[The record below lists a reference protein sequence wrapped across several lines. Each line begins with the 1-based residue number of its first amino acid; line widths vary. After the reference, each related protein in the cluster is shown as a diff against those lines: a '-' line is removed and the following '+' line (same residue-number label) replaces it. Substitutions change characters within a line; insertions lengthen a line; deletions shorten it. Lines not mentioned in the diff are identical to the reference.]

1 MAVAPARRTRI
12 GLVGA
17 NVLATD
23 RPLGEATD
31 AEATDAEATDAEA
44 TDAALVLIDTTK
56 PAAAQKAAMT

>member
-1 MAVAPARRTRI
+1 
-12 GLVGA
+12 VGA